1 MSVLR
6 RDAMERP
13 VLKTTDE
20 DREILDKMRKDPPGI
35 IRTPRE
41 RIAFEHWWDDQV
53 ALGLEKAMAHD

>member
-1 MSVLR
+1 
-6 RDAMERP
+6 MERP

-20 DREILDKMRKDPPGI
+20 DREILDKMRKDPPGT